1 MGFSFRRSS
10 SFGPFRLNF
19 SKSGIGASVGVKG
32 ARVTLTPKGRTYI
45 TVGAGGFSYRQN
57 LHAGHRS
64 SPVRPQLQPMQTA
77 PALDEIKTADV
88 EELRESSKSEL
99 VEDLNRRAAMFNPAI
114 ILFIAAGILG
124 LIGMIN
130 LISSL
135 PAMLPA
141 LPEITSYSDS
151 TRQANTTDEYALL
164 VARYGEPSTVQI
176 AQAGSIPVRNATW
189 DSAHL
194 TVRFVPT
201 VCVDALRYFEAHKD
215 DPPAIHATGR
225 RRSTPRTETP

>member
-57 LHAGHRS
+57 LNAGHRS
-64 SPVRPQLQPMQTA
+64 SPVRSQLQPAQET

-114 ILFIAAGILG
+114 ILFVVAGLVG
-124 LIGMIN
+124 LIGIVK
-130 LISSL
+130 LTSSL
-135 PAMLPA
+135 PATLQP
-141 LPEITSYSDS
+141 
-151 TRQANTTDEYALL
+151 
-164 VARYGEPSTVQI
+164 
-176 AQAGSIPVRNATW
+176 
-189 DSAHL
+189 
-194 TVRFVPT
+194 
-201 VCVDALRYFEAHKD
+201 
-215 DPPAIHATGR
+215 
-225 RRSTPRTETP
+225 